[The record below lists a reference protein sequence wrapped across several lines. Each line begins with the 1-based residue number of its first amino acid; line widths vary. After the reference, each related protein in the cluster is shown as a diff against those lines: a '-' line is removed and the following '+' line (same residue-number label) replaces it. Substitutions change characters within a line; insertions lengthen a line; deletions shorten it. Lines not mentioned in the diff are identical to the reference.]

1 MSIMSYLLYQAN
13 NIVGVFDDLTAAK
26 NMAQGILDNGWAKD
40 FSIVKYKKNS
50 CVKVETIEIDNND
63 NDNES
68 IDVEDDNK
76 FVELESE
83 EEKED
88 KAEVQRKLNLLKLQ
102 KDKIEESQTKYEVDL
117 KLYQEFKKKLEEDI
131 NFVIPELFEEK
142 YKLFHQLESQDSLN
156 WETFAL
162 LYKEEDFHGNM
173 SSVFDVTNDFE
184 KKFLT
189 TIDSDTESDS
199 SDDSDSES
207 ESTDNI
213 IEIVQVLNSSDEN
226 EDSSSID

>member
-1 MSIMSYLLYQAN
+1 MSYLLYQAN
-13 NIVGVFDDLTAAK
+13 NIVGVFDDFHTAK
-26 NMAQGILDNGWAKD
+26 NMADGIIENGWASD

-50 CVKVETIEIDNND
+50 CVKVETIKIDN
-63 NDNES
+63 
-68 IDVEDDNK
+68 K
-76 FVELESE
+76 E
-83 EEKED
+83 EEEVINEENKYIELKSDEEPKKD
-88 KAEVQRKLNLLKLQ
+88 KGEIQRQLNFLNIQ
-102 KDKIEESQTKYEVDL
+102 KDKLEESKNKYDVDL
-117 KLYQEFKKKLEEDI
+117 KLYYEFKKKLEEDI

-142 YKLFHQLESQDSLN
+142 YKLFHQLESQDNLN

-173 SSVFDVTNDFE
+173 ASVFDVTNDFE

-189 TIDSDTESDS
+189 SIDSDTESDS
-199 SDDSDSES
+199 SDEDDSEES

-213 IEIVQVLNSSDEN
+213 IEIVQVLNSSE

>member
-13 NIVGVFDDLTAAK
+13 NIVGVFDDLTTAA
-26 NMAQGILDNGWAKD
+26 NMAQGILNNGWAKD

-50 CVKVETIEIDNND
+50 CVKDETIIIDNNKGD
-63 NDNES
+63 SKENKY
-68 IDVEDDNK
+68 VEP
-76 FVELESE
+76 ET
-83 EEKED
+83 EKED
-88 KAEVQRKLNLLKLQ
+88 KKEIQRKLNLLKLQ
-102 KDKIEESQTKYEVDL
+102 KDKIEESKNKYEVDI
-117 KLYQEFKKKLEEDI
+117 KLYKEFKKKLEEDI
-131 NFVIPELFEEK
+131 NFVIPELFESK
-142 YKLFHQLESQDSLN
+142 YKLFHQLEVQDNLN

-189 TIDSDTESDS
+189 SIDSDTESESSDNDDDDDDDDS
-199 SDDSDSES
+199 SELT
-207 ESTDNI
+207 ENI
-213 IEIVQVLNSSDEN
+213 IEIVQVLSSSDEN